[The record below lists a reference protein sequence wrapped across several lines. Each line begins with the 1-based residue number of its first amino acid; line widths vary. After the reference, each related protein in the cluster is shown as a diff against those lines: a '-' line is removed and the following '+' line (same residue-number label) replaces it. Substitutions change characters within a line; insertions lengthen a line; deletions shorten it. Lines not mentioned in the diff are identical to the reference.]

1 MSEGSTSPARVSVP
15 RGRHRLVAAG
25 AALGVVL
32 GMGTLLWGPAVRERW
47 ALLDDAQSPGGPEA
61 APAEAR
67 SETVRLAFLGPD
79 GRTLEEEPRELT
91 LQSSAPAAARAILEA
106 LRTGSRQGRR
116 AVLPPAVQVRH
127 VFVDKRGVAYVDLS
141 PEVLQPSGAPGGSA
155 GAPPGGAEG
164 AQRPGEAEA
173 WHPIVLAAE
182 AIAATLGMNIQEI
195 AQVQVLVEGR
205 EVPLVTD
212 GVDLRRP
219 LPASL
224 PIRPPGTPR

>member
-1 MSEGSTSPARVSVP
+1 MSEGSASPARVSVP
-15 RGRHRLVAAG
+15 AGRHRLVAAG

-47 ALLDDAQSPGGPEA
+47 VLLDDARPPGGPEA
-61 APAEAR
+61 TPAEAR
-67 SETVRLAFLGPD
+67 SETVRLAFLAPD

-106 LRTGSRQGRR
+106 LRTGSRQGRG
-116 AVLPPAVQVRH
+116 AVLPPPVQVRH

-141 PEVLQPSGAPGGSA
+141 PELLQPSGAPGGSA
-155 GAPPGGAEG
+155 APPGRADGG
-164 AQRPGEAEA
+164 LRPGEAET
-173 WHPIVLAAE
+173 WHPIVLAAQ
-182 AIAATLGMNIQEI
+182 AIAATLGMNLQEI

-224 PIRPPGTPR
+224 PIRPPGTPQ